1 MGGSE
6 QYTVDWAD
14 KAADLVN
21 AARDDLPWYT
31 QVAAELVRPGDRTAV
46 DVGCGGGGMTV
57 ALATALGAPGR
68 VLAVDATP
76 QLLAAVQAEVA
87 AQVPDGAEVDVV
99 EADLDTGLAPVH
111 AALGDGG
118 ADLVWASASVH
129 HAGDQQE
136 AVDAVARLLAGGGRL
151 ALAEGGLPLRTLPW
165 DVGVGTPGL
174 EVRLDAAH
182 GRWYERM
189 RAQLP
194 NARPMP
200 YGWPEALRRAG
211 LTQVTTRTT
220 LRERPTPLSD
230 HDRGEVLNRLW
241 HTVDKLRDTGL
252 VADDDLAA
260 WDRLLDPDDT
270 AWLGHRSD
278 LQRLDARS
286 VHVGVRAE

>member
-1 MGGSE
+1 MRPTPARWPTTKTSARSCAGNRSHIPDDHELVARLAGRVGHIAHDRRGVSVGSVREGSAMGGSE

-136 AVDAVARLLAGGGRL
+136 AVDAV
-151 ALAEGGLPLRTLPW
+151 
-165 DVGVGTPGL
+165 
-174 EVRLDAAH
+174 
-182 GRWYERM
+182 
-189 RAQLP
+189 
-194 NARPMP
+194 
-200 YGWPEALRRAG
+200 
-211 LTQVTTRTT
+211 
-220 LRERPTPLSD
+220 
-230 HDRGEVLNRLW
+230 
-241 HTVDKLRDTGL
+241 
-252 VADDDLAA
+252 
-260 WDRLLDPDDT
+260 
-270 AWLGHRSD
+270 
-278 LQRLDARS
+278 
-286 VHVGVRAE
+286 